1 MQGKIFVVLLF
12 MFCGTVKAQSSIPE
26 KKNDGTHGYTR
37 LVGKYDLGGRMIQFA
52 LYRNGLVLIVPGAP
66 LQALENVGGNKF
78 RSTVF
83 KDLNILFV
91 ENGNVIEVQIKE
103 KRGPS
108 YGKKIDSSAKI
119 LSVEMDSL
127 LMLSKSTEHF
137 LFMYSLTDS
146 KSVDSIAVDF
156 EKNYKKILD
165 DLKLKEMPRV
175 TVRIYPGLESFH
187 KGINFLG
194 APNNIL
200 ATAFGKD
207 DLRMVSPRNA
217 GPEGWM
223 LSRVAP
229 HEFMHCVHLNI
240 DYAPNNPTWLWEG
253 LAQYEA
259 RWFFNPA
266 DLDFIRKKEFPSFTD
281 LHSGLDY
288 MLGYVI
294 IEAIKD
300 IWGFDTVV
308 SLLKSR
314 GDAELALNMDQKSFE
329 RKIYEH
335 IYTKY
340 VKKK

>member
-1 MQGKIFVVLLF
+1 MPGKIFVVLLI
-12 MFCGTVKAQSSIPE
+12 MFCGSVKAQSTVNK
-26 KKNDGTHGYTR
+26 KKNGRAHVYAR
-37 LVGKYDLGGRMIQFA
+37 LVGKYDLGGRTIQFA
-52 LYRNGLVLIVPGAP
+52 LYRDGLVLIVPGAP
-66 LQALENVGGNKF
+66 LQPLENVGENKF

-83 KDLNILFV
+83 KDLNILFI
-91 ENGNVIEVQIKE
+91 EKGDVIEVQIKE
-103 KRGPS
+103 QRGS
-108 YGKKIDSSAKI
+108 SGGKKIDSSAKI

-127 LMLSKSTEHF
+127 LVSSKSTEHF
-137 LFMYSLTDS
+137 QFMYSLTDS

-187 KGINFLG
+187 KGINFPG

-207 DLRMVSPRNA
+207 DLRMVSPENA

-223 LSRVAP
+223 LSHVAP
-229 HEFMHCVHLNI
+229 HEFTHCVHLNI

-259 RWFFNPA
+259 QWFFNPA
-266 DLDFIRKKEFPSFTD
+266 DLEFIRNKEFPSFVD

-300 IWGFDTVV
+300 IWGFDTVL

-314 GDAELALNMDQKSFE
+314 GDTELVLNRDQKSFE

-335 IYTKY
+335 IYAKY
-340 VKKK
+340 VAK